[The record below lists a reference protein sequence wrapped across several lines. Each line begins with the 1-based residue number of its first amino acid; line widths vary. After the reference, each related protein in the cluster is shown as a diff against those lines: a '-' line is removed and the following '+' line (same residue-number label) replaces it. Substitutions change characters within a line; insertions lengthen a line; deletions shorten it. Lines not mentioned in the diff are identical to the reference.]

1 MSDLRDGEFR
11 KNFEGPYDLTEFLR
25 LDIPQPPSIVG
36 GKIVTVGGLTVLGGE
51 EKIGKS
57 QTALQLALCRA
68 SEQDWFGFPTS
79 PGRTL
84 IMNMELPASEFQE
97 RLSLIMTGRDPVPTD
112 RIFIANLKGKWA
124 YLNDSKGRALIEANI
139 VEVNPDLVILDPLS
153 HLLLGNESSSET
165 MQGFLQVLDD
175 IRAKHELAILLTHH
189 FRKPRENQRV
199 RTAHDL
205 SGSGLLRR
213 EYDAGIFLDGR
224 PNSDTLTLSFDLR
237 YAPDPEP
244 FTIKRGQDFWWTRT
258 DQFLIHDKLLIP
270 LRILLPGPLRFN
282 QWKVAIMTAVS
293 TSDVTAR
300 RLIDECRERKL
311 VTSDHRL
318 YTLTEAS
325 RLIVTQ
331 LP

>member
-1 MSDLRDGEFR
+1 MTRVRDGHGDFA
-11 KNFEGPYDLTEFLR
+11 GPYDLATFLS
-25 LDIPQPPSIVG
+25 LDIPHPASIVG
-36 GKIVTVGGLTVLGGE
+36 GKIITAGGLTVLGGE
-51 EKIGKS
+51 PKVGKS
-57 QTALQLALCRA
+57 QIGMQLALCRA
-68 SEQDWFGFPTS
+68 YEQDWFGFPTS
-79 PGRTL
+79 SGRTL
-84 IMNMELPASEFQE
+84 ILNMELPASEFHE
-97 RLSLIMTGRDPVPTD
+97 RSSWIAAGKDPLPAD

-124 YLNDSKGRALIEANI
+124 YLNDPRGRALIEANI

-189 FRKPRENQRV
+189 FRKPRENQRI

-258 DQFLIHDKLLIP
+258 NQFLIPEKLLIP

-282 QWKVAIMTAVS
+282 QWKMAIMTAVS

-318 YTLTEAS
+318 YILTELS
-325 RLIVTQ
+325 RLVVTQ
-331 LP
+331 SP